1 MTVLPRIPDH
11 ELDDLG
17 PDGRHFGGLRS
28 ERGHLPLVAMAV
40 ACDVTGLFVTTRVR
54 QTFVNLLDEPIE
66 ATYVFPLPDRAA
78 VAAFTAVL
86 GDRRIVGLLKER
98 QEARDDYDAAIAAGQ
113 RAAIVEEDRPGVF
126 TARVGNL
133 RPGERG
139 EVELTL
145 VGPLPYDAG
154 VATLRFPLV
163 VAPRY
168 IPGIPLG
175 QPSAGDGVAADTDL
189 VPDAS
194 RISPPTLLPGHPNP
208 VRLELA
214 ATIDPAG
221 FALSDLRSSLH
232 TVRTERAGVSS
243 VRVELRPG
251 ERLDRDF
258 ILRFTLAGAGAE
270 TSALAVPDHP
280 GASEGTV
287 AVTIVPPRPGP
298 TSRRRDVAV
307 VIDRSG
313 SMAGWKMV
321 AARRAAARIVDG
333 LGAGDRMAVLGFDD
347 RIDRPA
353 RLATG
358 LVAASDRH
366 RFAAVEFLAGLEA
379 RGGTEMH
386 LPLAE
391 AAALLA
397 ADRSDR
403 DRVLVLVTD
412 GQVGQEDVALAAL
425 APHLDAVRVFTLG
438 IDQAV
443 NAGFLQRLAAMSGGR
458 CELVESE
465 DRLDEAM
472 TAIHR
477 QIAVPVVAGLT
488 MDLAG
493 AELAPATQ
501 APARPPDC
509 TEGTP
514 CVLAGRY
521 RGAGAGPIVVRIG
534 GTVADGTPWSD
545 TVEAAVVEN
554 PAVTATWARA
564 HIRDL
569 EDRYAATLGRPPG
582 TASTLG
588 RPPGAA
594 AAGGVN
600 EEALA
605 SAIVEVSLAHGVL
618 SRFTAFVAVEPTRP
632 DEPAATPHRIVQ
644 PVEMPAAWAAA
655 PAAMPLAAGGVAR
668 RMASSPYAP
677 ASAPPPTGMAS
688 PPPPA
693 TRPAVWEEVEALLR
707 RVERGGVDAGEID
720 RLVDDLRT
728 AGAPDTV
735 TDAVAA
741 LAAGVRRWVSAD
753 ELSQLVKAV
762 RALRPGRRRFWK
774 AG

>member
-1 MTVLPRIPDH
+1 MTVLPRISDQ

-17 PDGRHFGGLRS
+17 PDGRDFGGLRS

-40 ACDVTGLFVTTRVR
+40 TCDVTGLFVTTRVR
-54 QTFVNLLDEPIE
+54 QTFLNSLDEPIE

-78 VAAFTAVL
+78 VSAFSAVL

-98 QEARDDYDAAIAAGQ
+98 QAARDDYDAALAAGQ

-126 TARVGNL
+126 SARVGNL

-145 VGPLPYDAG
+145 VGPLPYDDG
-154 VATLRFPLV
+154 TATLRFPLV

-168 IPGIPLG
+168 IPGVALDE
-175 QPSAGDGVAADTDL
+175 PSAGDGVAPDTDL

-194 RISPPTLLPGHPNP
+194 RISPPALLPGHPNP

-221 FALSDLRSSLH
+221 FVLSDLRSSLH
-232 TVRTERAGVSS
+232 TVVTEHTGVSS

-258 ILRFTLAGAGAE
+258 VLRFGLAGAGAT

-287 AVTIVPPRPGP
+287 TVTVVPPRPAGGA
-298 TSRRRDVAV
+298 RHRDVAV

-313 SMAGWKMV
+313 SMGGWKMV

-333 LGAGDRMAVLGFDD
+333 LGAGDRMAVLAFDD
-347 RIDRPA
+347 RTDRPD
-353 RLATG
+353 RLGTRG
-358 LVAASDRH
+358 LVPATDRN

-386 LPLAE
+386 GPLAD
-391 AAALLA
+391 AASLLA

-412 GQVGQEDVALAAL
+412 GQVGQEDVVLTAL
-425 APHLDAVRVFTLG
+425 APHLEAVRVFALG

-488 MDLAG
+488 MELDG
-493 AELAPATQ
+493 AELMAGTP

-509 TEGTP
+509 TEGSP
-514 CVLAGRY
+514 CVLAARY
-521 RGAGAGPIVVRIG
+521 RAAGAGPIVVRVTGTAAG
-534 GTVADGTPWSD
+534 GDQWTE
-545 TVEAAVVEN
+545 TVEAVAVAN

-569 EDRYAATLGRPPG
+569 EDRYAAGAPG
-582 TASTLG
+582 E
-588 RPPGAA
+588 AA
-594 AAGGVN
+594 AA
-600 EEALA
+600 
-605 SAIVEVSLAHGVL
+605 AIVAVSLAHGVL
-618 SRFTAFVAVEPTRP
+618 SRFTAFVAVDPVRP
-632 DEPAATPHRIVQ
+632 DEPVVTPHRIIQ
-644 PVEMPAAWAAA
+644 PVEMPAGWVTPAMAA
-655 PAAMPLAAGGVAR
+655 PAGAAPRRMMTMSAPAGEAMPTG
-668 RMASSPYAP
+668 PAP
-677 ASAPPPTGMAS
+677 APAPVS
-688 PPPPA
+688 W
-693 TRPAVWEEVEALLR
+693 PAVWLRVEEILR
-707 RVERGGVDAGEID
+707 RIEDSSPVHAGEID
-720 RLVDDLRT
+720 RIVDDLRT
-728 AGAPDTV
+728 AGAPDKV
-735 TDAVAA
+735 RAAVAA
-741 LAAGVRRWVSAD
+741 LAAGVRDGVSA
-753 ELSQLVKAV
+753 EEISRLVRAV
-762 RALRPGRRRFWK
+762 RAQRPGRRRFWK
-774 AG
+774 GG

>member
-1 MTVLPRIPDH
+1 MTVLPRIPDS

-17 PDGRHFGGLRS
+17 PDGRDFGGLRS

-40 ACDVTGLFVTTRVR
+40 TCDITGLFVTTRVR
-54 QTFVNLLDEPIE
+54 QTFVNVLDEPIE

-78 VAAFTAVL
+78 VSAFSAIL

-98 QEARDDYDAAIAAGQ
+98 QAARDDYDAAIAAGQ

-126 TARVGNL
+126 SARVGNL
-133 RPGERG
+133 RPGEQG

-145 VGPLPYDAG
+145 VGPVPYDDG

-168 IPGIPLG
+168 IPGGPLEA
-175 QPSAGDGVAADTDL
+175 PSAGDGVAPDTDL

-194 RISPPTLLPGHPNP
+194 RISPPALLPGHPNP
-208 VRLELA
+208 VRLDLS

-221 FALSDLRSSLH
+221 FVLSDLRSSLH
-232 TVRTERAGVSS
+232 TVRTEHTGVSS
-243 VRVELRPG
+243 VRVQLQPG

-258 ILRFTLAGAGAE
+258 VLRFGLAGAGAA
-270 TSALAVPDHP
+270 TTALAVPDHP

-287 AVTIVPPRPGP
+287 TVTVVPPRPAGA
-298 TSRRRDVAV
+298 TRRRDVAV

-313 SMAGWKMV
+313 SMGGWKMV

-333 LGAGDRMAVLGFDD
+333 LGAGDRMAVFAFDD
-347 RIDRPA
+347 RTDRPT

-358 LVAASDRH
+358 LVPASDRH

-386 LPLAE
+386 RPLAE

-412 GQVGQEDVALAAL
+412 GQVGHEDVVLAAL
-425 APHLDAVRVFTLG
+425 APHLEAVRVFALG

-443 NAGFLQRLAAMSGGR
+443 NAGFLQRLATLSGGR

-477 QIAVPVVAGLT
+477 QIAAPVVAGLT
-488 MDLAG
+488 MDLDG
-493 AELAPATQ
+493 AALVPGTL

-509 TEGTP
+509 TEGSP
-514 CVLAGRY
+514 CVLAARY
-521 RGAGAGPIVVRIG
+521 QAGGAGPIVVRLR
-534 GTVADGTPWSD
+534 GTAAGDSPWSD
-545 TVEAAVVEN
+545 RVEAAVVSN
-554 PAVTATWARA
+554 PAVTAAWARA
-564 HIRDL
+564 HVRDL
-569 EDRYAATLGRPPG
+569 EDRYAANVVP
-582 TASTLG
+582 
-588 RPPGAA
+588 AA
-594 AAGGVN
+594 DQ
-600 EEALA
+600 EALA
-605 SAIVEVSLAHGVL
+605 AAIVEESLAHGVL
-618 SRFTAFVAVEPTRP
+618 SRFTAFVAVDPTRP
-632 DEPAATPHRIVQ
+632 DEPVVTPHRIIQ
-644 PVEMPAAWAAA
+644 PVEIPAGWAA
-655 PAAMPLAAGGVAR
+655 PAAMAGAPAGGVVRMMAR
-668 RMASSPYAP
+668 VSADTEAAAPPTAP
-677 ASAPPPTGMAS
+677 APAPTTW
-688 PPPPA
+688 PA
-693 TRPAVWEEVEALLR
+693 IWLRVEELLR
-707 RVERGGVDAGEID
+707 RVEQGARVHAAEID
-720 RLVDDLRT
+720 RVVDELR
-728 AGAPDTV
+728 ASGAPNKV
-735 TDAVAA
+735 TTAVAA
-741 LAAGVRRWVSAD
+741 LAAGVRDEVDAG
-753 ELSQLVKAV
+753 ELSRLVRAV

-774 AG
+774 GG

>member
-17 PDGRHFGGLRS
+17 PDGRDFGGLRS

-54 QTFVNLLDEPIE
+54 QTFVNVLDEPIE

-78 VAAFTAVL
+78 VSAFTAVL

-98 QEARDDYDAAIAAGQ
+98 QAARDDYDAAIAAGQ

-126 TARVGNL
+126 SARVGNL

-168 IPGIPLG
+168 IPGIPLNE
-175 QPSAGDGVAADTDL
+175 PSAGDGVATDTDL

-208 VRLELA
+208 VRLEVV

-221 FALSDLRSSLH
+221 FAVSDLRSSLH
-232 TVRTERAGVSS
+232 TVRTERAGVSA

-251 ERLDRDF
+251 ERLNRDF
-258 ILRFTLAGAGAE
+258 VLRFALAGAGAA
-270 TSALAVPDHP
+270 TTALAVPDHA
-280 GASEGTV
+280 GATEGTV
-287 AVTIVPPRPGP
+287 TVTVVPPRPGP
-298 TSRRRDVAV
+298 HSRQRDVAV

-313 SMAGWKMV
+313 SMGGWKMV

-333 LGAGDRMAVLGFDD
+333 LGAGDRMAVLAFDD

-358 LVAASDRH
+358 MVAASDRH

-386 LPLAE
+386 GPLAE

-412 GQVGQEDVALAAL
+412 GQVGHEDVVLAAL
-425 APHLDAVRVFTLG
+425 RPHLDAVRVFTLG

-443 NAGFLQRLAAMSGGR
+443 NAGFLQRLAAVSGGR

-465 DRLDEAM
+465 DGLDEAM

-488 MDLAG
+488 MDLDG
-493 AELAPATQ
+493 ADLAPGTP

-509 TEGTP
+509 TEGSP

-521 RGAGAGPIVVRIG
+521 RAAGAGPIVVRVG
-534 GTVADGTPWSD
+534 GTAADGTRWSD
-545 TVEAAVVEN
+545 SVEAAVVAN
-554 PAVTATWARA
+554 PAVTSTWARA

-569 EDRYAATLGRPPG
+569 EDRFASATTNRD
-582 TASTLG
+582 
-588 RPPGAA
+588 
-594 AAGGVN
+594 
-600 EEALA
+600 ALA
-605 SAIVEVSLAHGVL
+605 SAIVKVSLAHGVL
-618 SRFTAFVAVEPTRP
+618 SRFTAFVAVDPTRP
-632 DEPAATPHRIVQ
+632 DEPAVTPHRIVQ
-644 PVEMPAAWAAA
+644 PVEMTAAWAAA
-655 PAAMPLAAGGVAR
+655 PAAAMPLAAGTAVR

-677 ASAPPPTGMAS
+677 VSAPPPATGTA
-688 PPPPA
+688 PA
-693 TRPAVWEEVEALLR
+693 AWPAIWQEVEALLR
-707 RVERGGVDAGEID
+707 RIEKGGVEAGEID

-741 LAAGVRRWVSAD
+741 LAAGVRRGVSAA
-753 ELSQLVKAV
+753 ELGQLVGAV

-774 AG
+774 GG

>member
-1 MTVLPRIPDH
+1 MTVLPRITDH

-40 ACDVTGLFVTTRVR
+40 TCDVTGLFVTTRVR
-54 QTFVNLLDEPIE
+54 QTFVNVLDEPIE

-78 VAAFTAVL
+78 VAAFSAVL

-98 QEARDDYDAAIAAGQ
+98 QAARDDYDTAIAAGQ

-126 TARVGNL
+126 SARVGNL
-133 RPGERG
+133 RPGESG

-145 VGPLPYDAG
+145 VGPLPYDDG

-168 IPGIPLG
+168 IPGVALDEPR
-175 QPSAGDGVAADTDL
+175 AGDGVAADTDL

-194 RISPPTLLPGHPNP
+194 RISPPALLPGHPNP

-221 FALSDLRSSLH
+221 FVLSDLRSSLH
-232 TVRTERAGVSS
+232 TVRTEHTGVSS
-243 VRVELRPG
+243 VRVELQPG

-258 ILRFTLAGAGAE
+258 VLRFGLAGAGA
-270 TSALAVPDHP
+270 TTTALAVPDHP
-280 GASEGTV
+280 GAGEGTV
-287 AVTIVPPRPGP
+287 TVTVVPPRPSGAV
-298 TSRRRDVAV
+298 RHRDVAV

-313 SMAGWKMV
+313 SMGGWKMV

-333 LGAGDRMAVLGFDD
+333 LGAGDRMVVFAFDD
-347 RIDRPA
+347 RIDRPD
-353 RLATG
+353 RLTSG
-358 LVAASDRH
+358 LVPASDRH

-386 LPLAE
+386 GPLAE

-412 GQVGQEDVALAAL
+412 GQVGQEDVVLAAL
-425 APHLDAVRVFTLG
+425 APHLQAVRVFALG

-443 NAGFLQRLAAMSGGR
+443 NAGFLHRLAAMSGGR

-477 QIAVPVVAGLT
+477 QIAAPVVAGLT
-488 MDLAG
+488 LDLAG
-493 AELAPATQ
+493 AELIPATL
-501 APARPPDC
+501 APGRPPDC
-509 TEGTP
+509 TEGSP
-514 CVLAGRY
+514 CVLAARY
-521 RGAGAGPIVVRIG
+521 RGAGAGPIDVRVG
-534 GTVADGTPWSD
+534 GTAADGNRWSD
-545 TVEAAVVEN
+545 NVEAVAVSN

-564 HIRDL
+564 HVRDL
-569 EDRYAATLGRPPG
+569 EDRYAANVEPQ
-582 TASTLG
+582 A
-588 RPPGAA
+588 
-594 AAGGVN
+594 N
-600 EEALA
+600 QEALA
-605 SAIVEVSLAHGVL
+605 ARIVEVSLAHGVL
-618 SRFTAFVAVEPTRP
+618 SRFTAFVAVDPVRP
-632 DEPAATPHRIVQ
+632 DEPVVTPHRIIQ
-644 PVEMPAAWAAA
+644 PVEMPAGWAAAA
-655 PAAMPLAAGGVAR
+655 PAMAAPAGGMLR
-668 RMASSPYAP
+668 RMASMSPAP
-677 ASAPPPTGMAS
+677 EAAMPTAP

-693 TRPAVWEEVEALLR
+693 TWPGVWLRVEEVLR
-707 RVERGGVDAGEID
+707 RIEEGARVHAGEID
-720 RLVDDLRT
+720 RIIDQLRA
-728 AGAPDTV
+728 AGAPDKV
-735 TDAVAA
+735 TAAVAA
-741 LAAGVRRWVSAD
+741 LAAGVRDEVSAD
-753 ELSQLVKAV
+753 DLGRLVRAV

-774 AG
+774 GG

>member
-1 MTVLPRIPDH
+1 MTVLPRIPDS

-17 PDGRHFGGLRS
+17 PDGRDFGGLRS
-28 ERGHLPLVAMAV
+28 SQGHLPLVAMAV
-40 ACDVTGLFVTTRVR
+40 TCDVTGLFVTTKVR
-54 QTFVNLLDEPIE
+54 QTFVNVLDEPIE

-78 VAAFTAVL
+78 VSAFSAVL

-98 QEARDDYDAAIAAGQ
+98 QAARDDYDAAIAAGQ

-126 TARVGNL
+126 SARVGNL

-145 VGPLPYDAG
+145 VGPLPYDDG

-168 IPGIPLG
+168 IPGVALDE
-175 QPSAGDGVAADTDL
+175 PSAGDGVAADTDL

-194 RISPPTLLPGHPNP
+194 RISPPALLPGHPNP
-208 VRLELA
+208 VRLDLA

-221 FALSDLRSSLH
+221 FVLSDLRSSLH
-232 TVRTERAGVSS
+232 TVRTEHTGVSS

-258 ILRFTLAGAGAE
+258 VLRFGLAGAGAT
-270 TSALAVPDHP
+270 TSAVAVPDHP
-280 GASEGTV
+280 GAGEGTV
-287 AVTIVPPRPGP
+287 TVTVVPPRPAGGA
-298 TSRRRDVAV
+298 RHRDVAV

-313 SMAGWKMV
+313 SMGGWKMV

-333 LGAGDRMAVLGFDD
+333 LGAGDRVAVFAFDD
-347 RIDRPA
+347 RTDRPD
-353 RLATG
+353 RLGRG
-358 LVAASDRH
+358 LVPATDRH

-379 RGGTEMH
+379 RGGTDMH
-386 LPLAE
+386 RPLAE
-391 AAALLA
+391 AAALLGV
-397 ADRSDR
+397 DRSDR

-412 GQVGQEDVALAAL
+412 GQVGQEDVVLAAL
-425 APHLDAVRVFTLG
+425 APHLEGVRVFTLG

-493 AELAPATQ
+493 AELTPATL

-509 TEGTP
+509 TEGSP
-514 CVLAGRY
+514 CVLAARY
-521 RGAGAGPIVVRIG
+521 RAGGAGPIVVRVAGTAAG
-534 GTVADGTPWSD
+534 GSRWSETVNAV
-545 TVEAAVVEN
+545 TVTN
-554 PAVTATWARA
+554 PAVTASWARA

-569 EDRYAATLGRPPG
+569 EDRH
-582 TASTLG
+582 
-588 RPPGAA
+588 AA
-594 AAGGVN
+594 APG
-600 EEALA
+600 EALA

-618 SRFTAFVAVEPTRP
+618 SRFTAFVAVDPTRP
-632 DEPAATPHRIVQ
+632 DEAVVTPHRIIQ
-644 PVEMPAAWAAA
+644 PVEVPAGWAA
-655 PAAMPLAAGGVAR
+655 PAMAAPAGGMLR
-668 RMASSPYAP
+668 RMATMSAP
-677 ASAPPPTGMAS
+677 AEGAMPTGPA
-688 PPPPA
+688 PAPA
-693 TRPAVWEEVEALLR
+693 TWPAVWVRVEEVLR
-707 RVERGGVDAGEID
+707 RVDEGTPVPAGEID
-720 RLVDDLRT
+720 LIVDELRT
-728 AGAPDTV
+728 ARAPDKV
-735 TDAVAA
+735 TAAVAA
-741 LAAGVRRWVSAD
+741 LAAGVRDGVSAG
-753 ELSQLVKAV
+753 ELSRLVRAV

-774 AG
+774 GG